1 KNLYQVRAEDRTKRI
16 AGIIF
21 RRLAVL
27 SPELRE
33 ELITADSA
41 AAKIIVLVSI
51 MKTDLLFAE
60 FMQQVFRKAVQ
71 LGENELSAGEI
82 KNFFDIKIAQSEVVS
97 KFSDR
102 TIAKLKQ
109 TYTRLLIDAG
119 LIESAQHKTILPV
132 FVDYHIQ
139 NMFKNAG
146 LLPYLSAVTGV
157 EYEN

>member
-1 KNLYQVRAEDRTKRI
+1 MKYSAGMVTHLFWLNEMRNTVPYYREEKPLAEIRSIAVEKNLYQVRAEDRTKRI

-41 AAKIIVLVSI
+41 ASKIIVLVSI

-71 LGENELSAGEI
+71 LGEKELYRCR
-82 KNFFDIKIAQSEVVS
+82 AQS
-97 KFSDR
+97 
-102 TIAKLKQ
+102 TA
-109 TYTRLLIDAG
+109 
-119 LIESAQHKTILPV
+119 
-132 FVDYHIQ
+132 
-139 NMFKNAG
+139 
-146 LLPYLSAVTGV
+146 
-157 EYEN
+157 